1 MKNNLLKLFNCL
13 LSGIVSLLGF
23 QSCDNIFSNDDN
35 SEILLM
41 YGSPYAT
48 YKIDVTVTDQSG
60 KGIDNDT
67 VVLRQLDSEGNPVY
81 NYFIADTLITDSE
94 GKADSKLR
102 GSPAF
107 DTYRVIAMGKGGKY
121 ESDSIEVKLSQIEK
135 GDDDWCVGIFAAE
148 ANLKLKEKK

>member
-102 GSPAF
+102 ESPAF